1 MKLHLPR
8 STFGLAA
15 LASILLSIATIVLG
29 GIVYLVSHEALEQ
42 QLDHRIAAETS
53 NLRTIAERDGIDA
66 LRATI
71 ARSEDGHNANGL
83 GYMLFAGTGAKVA
96 GKFDAALPRPGWH
109 ELLPFHDARERA
121 NIAQA
126 LATPLRGGYT
136 LVVAA
141 DRTPIDEIDRSIL
154 MIFSAAFGA
163 MLLIGVTCSWGL
175 GFAVRRRL
183 ARINATAEA
192 IIDGDLSRRVDRDDT
207 PNEFDKLAE
216 TLNRMLDRI
225 GGLLDNL
232 RQVTTDIAHDLRT
245 PLARQKQI
253 LEAALDTDLDADAYR
268 HAIRRAADSSEE
280 ILNIFT
286 AMLRIS
292 EVETY
297 QVREAFR
304 PVDLAEVAER
314 VTDAFRPSAEMTG
327 HEITLEADA
336 DTIVEGDRHLLA
348 QMCANLVENALRHT
362 PSGTRIAISIRRR
375 AGATLLV
382 IADTGPGVPPEDR
395 ARVLQRFVRLER
407 SRSTPGHGLGLSLAA
422 AIARAHF
429 ATIELSD
436 AAPGLRIVIAFD
448 GG

>member
-1 MKLHLPR
+1 MKPHLPR

-15 LASILLSIATIVLG
+15 LASLALAIATILLG
-29 GIVYLVSHEALEQ
+29 GIVYFVSHEALEQ

-53 NLRTIAERDGIDA
+53 SLKTVAEQDGIGA
-66 LRATI
+66 LATAI
-71 ARSEDGHNANGL
+71 ARREDGHNTNGL
-83 GYMLFAGTGAKVA
+83 GYMLFAGSGTKVA

-109 ELLPFHDARERA
+109 ELLPFHDAREGA
-121 NIAQA
+121 NVAQA
-126 LATPLRGGYT
+126 LATPLRGGYV

-163 MLLIGVTCSWGL
+163 MLLIGIVCAWGL
-175 GFAVRRRL
+175 GFVVRQRL
-183 ARINATAEA
+183 GRIHATAEA
-192 IIDGDLSRRVDRDDT
+192 IIDGDLSRRVDRDDV
-207 PNEFDKLAE
+207 PNEFDRLAE

-225 GGLLDNL
+225 GSLLDNL
-232 RQVTTDIAHDLRT
+232 QQVTTDIAHDLRT

-253 LEAALDTDLDADAYR
+253 LETALETDLDADGYR
-268 HAIRRAADSSEE
+268 EAIRRAANSSEE

-304 PVDLAEVAER
+304 SVDLSEVAER
-314 VTDAFRPSAEMTG
+314 VADAFRASAEATG
-327 HEITLEADA
+327 HEIALDAGAEAMIA
-336 DTIVEGDRHLLA
+336 GDRHLLA

-362 PSGTRIAISIRRR
+362 PSGTRIAIRVQQQ
-375 AGATLLV
+375 AGAVGLV
-382 IADTGPGVPPEDR
+382 VADTGPGIPPAER
-395 ARVLQRFVRLER
+395 ARVLQRFVRLEH
-407 SRSTPGHGLGLSLAA
+407 SRSTPGHGLGLSLAT

-436 AAPGLRIVIAFD
+436 AAPGLRVAIRF
-448 GG
+448 GN

>member
-15 LASILLSIATIVLG
+15 LASLTLCIATILLG
-29 GIVYLVSHEALEQ
+29 GIVYFVSHEALEQ

-53 NLRTIAERDGIDA
+53 SLKTVAEQDGIPALRTA
-66 LRATI
+66 I
-71 ARSEDGHNANGL
+71 ARREDGHNTNGL
-83 GYMLFAGTGAKVA
+83 GYMLFAGSGTKVA

-126 LATPLRGGYT
+126 LATPLRDGYV

-154 MIFSAAFGA
+154 MIFAAAFGA
-163 MLLIGVTCSWGL
+163 MLLIGATCAWGL
-175 GFAVRRRL
+175 GFVVRRRL
-183 ARINATAEA
+183 GRIHATAEA
-192 IIDGDLSRRVDRDDT
+192 IIDSDLSRRVDRDEV

-225 GGLLDNL
+225 GSLLENL
-232 RQVTTDIAHDLRT
+232 QQVTTDIAHDLRT
-245 PLARQKQI
+245 PLARQQQI
-253 LEAALDTDLDADAYR
+253 LEAALDADLDADACR
-268 HAIRRAADSSEE
+268 DAIRRAADSSEE

-297 QVREAFR
+297 QVREGFR
-304 PVDLAEVAER
+304 PVDLSEVAER
-314 VTDAFRPSAEMTG
+314 VADAFRASAEATG
-327 HEITLEADA
+327 HEIALDIEGEA
-336 DTIVEGDRHLLA
+336 IVEGDRHLLA
-348 QMCANLVENALRHT
+348 QMCANLVENTLRHT
-362 PSGTRIAISIRRR
+362 PAGTRIAIGVQRR
-375 AGATLLV
+375 ADAVRLV
-382 IADTGPGVPPEDR
+382 VADTGPGIPPAER

-429 ATIELSD
+429 ATMELSD
-436 AAPGLRIVIAFD
+436 AGPGLRIVIRF